1 MPAVSIT
8 TISEGALNWA
18 VVASLTSMG
27 MATLSAGQLLLS
39 AAPGFR
45 DNSMVTTS
53 AGELLIAASPNL
65 RDNSMRTASAGELLL
80 AASPGLR
87 VNSMVTV
94 SPGALLWTST
104 ERRAIG
110 FLTPSAGALLVA
122 AQDEVGMTLDWVMQ
136 GTTVKCVLRQNPPS
150 ALTVFDAAREVYNLW
165 RIEITDPRQ
174 IEFAR
179 ERVLAYIN
187 TAVQTMHARAHLLDY
202 FTRAPLTVTI
212 TGGTSSVALPDSVQV
227 VRGPV
232 KLETNN
238 LPLRQVMTRTD
249 LDLFGAYFFGES
261 PLPSAPRAFYLDAA
275 NQNSADNVKLTLH
288 VTPPPVDNTNLILDV
303 AHEPA
308 RYTAGDIYARKALQV
323 PAKFAETIFWPLLR
337 YAAAGD
343 NLFKTET
350 LRPDIDA
357 KYKAAA
363 VTLGLVA
370 PNPPEA
376 TPKKAAA

>member
-1 MPAVSIT
+1 MAAVSMT
-8 TISEGALNWA
+8 TSSAGALSWA
-18 VVASLTSMG
+18 IVASLSSMG
-27 MATLSAGQLLLS
+27 MAT
-39 AAPGFR
+39 
-45 DNSMVTTS
+45 VS
-53 AGELLIAASPNL
+53 AGELLVSAKPSL
-65 RDNSMRTASAGELLL
+65 RDNSMRTASAGSLLL
-80 AASPGLR
+80 AATPSLR

-104 ERRAIG
+104 ERRAVCL
-110 FLTPSAGALLVA
+110 LTRSAGALVLDQKDDVS
-122 AQDEVGMTLDWVMQ
+122 MSLDWVMQ
-136 GTTVKCVLRQNPPS
+136 GTTVKSVLRLNPPS
-150 ALTVFDAAREVYNLW
+150 ALTVFDAARECYNLW

-187 TAVQTMHARAHLLDY
+187 TAVQTMHARSHLLDY

-212 TGGTSSVALPDSVQV
+212 TGGTGSVELPASVQV

-232 KLETNN
+232 KLDTNN
-238 LPLRQVMTRTD
+238 MPLRQVMTRTE
-249 LDLFGAYFFGES
+249 LDLFGSYFFGES
-261 PLPSAPRAFYLDAA
+261 PLPSTPRAFYLDSA
-275 NQNSADNVKLTLH
+275 NQSNADNVKLTLH
-288 VTPPPVDNTNLILDV
+288 VTPPPVDDTDLVLDV
-303 AHEPA
+303 AYQPA
-308 RYTAGDIYARKALQV
+308 RYTVGDIYAKTPLQV

-337 YAAAGD
+337 HAAAGD
-343 NLFKTET
+343 TLFKSET

-376 TPKKAAA
+376 TPKKSAA